1 MDHHSANAEPRNS
14 SEPPL
19 SPLPRV
25 WPALVIVALQV
36 ILLIITVTPQIDNFS
51 RFIVMMAGPLLCV
64 LLFVIWLLAASRLR
78 VWERLGLLGV
88 ALLAGFGSGALSH
101 TSMGTTI
108 WIYGAP
114 LAMFVM
120 LLGLISLRRWS
131 PFPRFGLVSLL
142 LIAGWSSFLVA
153 RLDGF
158 DGSYWPE
165 FRWRWTATPEE
176 RLLASGPWSGSGPQ
190 VSIRSDQ
197 QAMTNAVREEPV
209 GGAHVEV
216 ESTQQD
222 ATATAVDAG
231 PLVAEPGDWIGFRG
245 PLRDS
250 RVREPQFLTDWS
262 TAPPR
267 ELWRITVG
275 PAWSAFTQVGTRLY
289 TQEQRGS
296 VEIVACYDAETGKL
310 LWTREDTTRFSDM
323 VAGPGPRA
331 TPTFAEGRLYTLG
344 ARAWLNCLDARDG
357 RLLWQRDLMSEV
369 GARLPVWGFSGSP
382 LILQGHV
389 IVYAGGNDPHGL
401 VAYDALTGEPKWQVP
416 AQGMNFS
423 SAQAVTIDGVEQ
435 ALFTMEQGLVGL
447 EPSTGR
453 ILWQIKPEGWNAPPM
468 VQPQAIGE
476 HSILVA
482 LGDGVG
488 IARVEVEREE
498 TTWKVAQAWS
508 SRGLKPA
515 FNDFVYHQGF
525 IYGFDQH
532 ILSCLEGATG
542 QRKWKQGRYGFGQLL
557 LLESSQALLVLS
569 ESGDVAV
576 VASDPT
582 AYRELARFTAIRGK
596 TWNHPIVFHD
606 RLVVRNGEEA
616 TCFQLP
622 VQPRS
627 EP

>member
-1 MDHHSANAEPRNS
+1 MDNNSVNDEPRAQ
-14 SEPPL
+14 SEPPV
-19 SPLPRV
+19 SKIPRV
-25 WPALVIVALQV
+25 WPGLVIVALQA

-51 RFIVMMAGPLLCV
+51 RFVVMMAGPFVCV
-64 LLFVIWLLAASRLR
+64 LLFLIWLLTASRLR
-78 VWERLGLLGV
+78 AWERLGLLGIS
-88 ALLAGFGSGALSH
+88 LLAGVASGSLSH
-101 TSMGTTI
+101 ASMGTPI
-108 WIYGAP
+108 WIYGVP
-114 LAMFVM
+114 LAMFVIM
-120 LLGLISLRRWS
+120 LGLVGLRRWN

-142 LIAGWSSFLVA
+142 LVAGWSSFLVA

-165 FRWRWTATPEE
+165 FRWRWMATPEE
-176 RLLASGPWSGSGPQ
+176 RLLARGPSTENGAQISL
-190 VSIRSDQ
+190 RSDQ
-197 QAMTNAVREEPV
+197 QAMKTAVREEPAA
-209 GGAHVEV
+209 GGHVEV
-216 ESTQQD
+216 ESNQTD
-222 ATATAVDAG
+222 AAATAVDAE
-231 PLVAEPGDWIGFRG
+231 PLVAGFGDWTGFRG

-262 TAPPR
+262 TSPPR

-275 PAWSAFTQVGTRLY
+275 PAWSAFTQIGTRLY

-296 VEIVACYDAETGKL
+296 VEIVSCYDAETGKL
-310 LWTREDTTRFSDM
+310 FWTREDTTRFSDI

-331 TPTFAEGRLYTLG
+331 TPTFADGRLYTLG

-389 IVYAGGNDPHGL
+389 IVYAGGDDPHGL

-468 VQPQAIGE
+468 VQPQAIGD

-488 IARVEVEREE
+488 IARVEVEREG
-498 TTWKVAQAWS
+498 TAWKVAQAWT

-515 FNDFVYHQGF
+515 FNDFVFHQGF

-532 ILSCLEGATG
+532 ILSCLDGATG

-557 LLESSQALLVLS
+557 LLEASQALLVLS
-569 ESGDVAV
+569 ESGDVAL

-582 AYRELARFTAIRGK
+582 AYRELARFTALRGK

-616 TCFQLP
+616 ACFQLP
-622 VQPRS
+622 VQPPP
-627 EP
+627 ET